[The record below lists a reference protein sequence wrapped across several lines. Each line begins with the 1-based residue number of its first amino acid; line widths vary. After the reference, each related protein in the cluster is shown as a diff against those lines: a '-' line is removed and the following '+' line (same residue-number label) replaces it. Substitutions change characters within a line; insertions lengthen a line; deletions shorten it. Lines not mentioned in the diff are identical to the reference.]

1 MLYHQL
7 KNNGKKGGNMEN
19 AESKLFNEHILDENK
34 NIELLFEQY
43 KLYVELT
50 DKNCERRQNMSKFF
64 LSLNS
69 TGC

>member
-1 MLYHQL
+1 
-7 KNNGKKGGNMEN
+7 MEN